1 MATATVESVVAAS
14 PGAAQPQE
22 VIVYSRT
29 SLFYWWPIWAV
40 GYALAI
46 LTYFQGE
53 QTAFSDAVV
62 IMHPSKNLGVIYTV
76 VFLLVLLMTNVTV
89 RGIESL
95 TVIIAVLA
103 MTFLFAYMGWWDS
116 IFSAISALAIFM
128 NLGFYVFFSTAIFL
142 IWALAFFIFDRLNY
156 WRFRPGQMIYQRVF
170 GGGAQTY
177 DTHGMSVAKLRDD
190 LFRHWILGFGSGDL
204 QIAITGARK
213 ADFTVPNVLSIG
225 SKLDSIQRLVSMKPD
240 ENLSMVTAAGQ
251 PA

>member
-1 MATATVESVVAAS
+1 MSTAQLEPAV
-14 PGAAQPQE
+14 GAAPRAAAPE
-22 VIVYSRT
+22 EIIVYSRT
-29 SLFYWWPIWAV
+29 ALFYWWPVWVV
-40 GYALAI
+40 GYLLAL

-76 VFLLVLLMTNVTV
+76 VFLLVLVMTNVTV
-89 RGIESL
+89 RGVESL

-103 MTFLFAYMGWWDS
+103 LTFLFAYMGWWDN

-128 NLGFYVFFSTAIFL
+128 NLGFYVFFSTAVL
-142 IWALAFFIFDRLNY
+142 LLWAFAFFIFDRLNY
-156 WRFRPGQMIYQRVF
+156 YRFRPGQMVHQRFF

-213 ADFTVPNVLSIG
+213 VDFTVPNVLSIG
-225 SKLDSIQRLVSMKPD
+225 SKLTAIQRLVSMKPD
-240 ENLSMVTAAGQ
+240 ENLPVVTAAGQ
-251 PA
+251 PG